1 VWNKTKHQTDPRSL
15 ECWKSSRS
23 KSELTAVGGW
33 LDLIIRLSPEKIRAL
48 GTFFLCMAVAFRIL
62 MMPLHY
68 MYEGSAIP
76 SWEETAIIAG
86 LSSIIL
92 KRRTR
97 LKTR

>member
-1 VWNKTKHQTDPRSL
+1 VWNKTKHQTDPHSL
-15 ECWKSSRS
+15 DCWKSSRS
-23 KSELTAVGGW
+23 KSDLKALGGW
-33 LDLIIRLSPEKIRAL
+33 PGLIIRLSPEKIHAL
-48 GTFFLCMAVAFRIL
+48 GTFCLCVAVAFRIL
-62 MMPLHY
+62 IMPLHFIY
-68 MYEGSAIP
+68 AGSALP